1 MKCPYCKASM
11 KHDFNFLPLAPKQR
25 IMLNIILAAG
35 PKGIKLKD
43 LKKQLPDPNIADIS
57 VRTLIF
63 SLNTN
68 IKPLKIK
75 TKGAI
80 ARLI

>member
-11 KHDFNFLPLAPKQR
+11 KHDFNFLPLPSRQR
-25 IMLNIILAAG
+25 VVLNIILAAG
-35 PKGIKLKD
+35 PKGIRVED
-43 LKKQLPDPNIADIS
+43 LKKQLPGPSIADIT

-63 SLNTN
+63 NLNTN

-75 TKGAI
+75 IRGTI
-80 ARLI
+80 ARLV